1 MSVLGKILV
10 KLGLDNSEY
19 KKGLNDSKQQTDK
32 FSSTMSKVGLA
43 IAGAFTI
50 DAIKNFATSAVKA
63 YNESA
68 AAAAKFNAVVRA
80 TGGAAGITTEEMQR
94 FASQLQSVTTFED
107 DATTSA
113 ASLLATFKSVNGDV
127 FKQAIVSAQDLA
139 TIMGGDLQGAIMQI
153 GKALESPEIG
163 LVALRRSGISFTEM
177 QIEQIKKLVEEGKKH
192 EAQLIILKEIQS
204 QVGGA
209 AKAAAET
216 AGGAWTQAFNAIG
229 DVMEQIGSGVEKTS
243 GFAKFLKEGAEGMNT
258 ILSSEDLSGWEKL
271 GVIFGF
277 NNKAARKLSESISFL
292 SQKSKENRAIVDGIM
307 EEQVKS
313 AADAQYQLQFL
324 TNVQKGSYQE
334 LLKQELQAYIK
345 RANAAKLDQEEKQ
358 KQIALAKQLAEAEK
372 GRGEI
377 PQKEAE
383 IENLRNKLKNAF
395 GEERQQIIDT
405 IALRQQELAVLRMT
419 TAEKLKARNEKAIQ
433 TPAMTGFDINAKN
446 PMGGTLNPKQPFD
459 DWLKNNKDSRQGA
472 IDDITNDMATI
483 DALSQQFVG
492 AIQQGAISSL
502 DALSSALAGVGD
514 MNAGQIVAA
523 IISPLADMAI
533 SAGTLIML
541 TGQGIESLK
550 VALTGFFGVGAIAA
564 GAILVGFG
572 VAAKTGLKAIAKGSK
587 GGAAGGGNMTSYSGG
602 GAVAGYSGAMATTS
616 AMSINVTGRISGSD
630 IVLSYDKTKD
640 NKSR

>member
-19 KKGLNDSKQQTDK
+19 KKGLNDSKQSTDK

-50 DAIKNFATSAVKA
+50 DAIKNFATNAVKA

-68 AAAAKFNAVVRA
+68 AAAAKFNAVVKA

-107 DATTSA
+107 DATVSA

-139 TIMGGDLQGAIMQI
+139 TIMGSDLQGAIMQI

-216 AGGAWTQAFNAIG
+216 VGGAWTQAFNAIG
-229 DVMEQIGSGVEKTS
+229 DVMEQIGSGIENTM
-243 GFAKFLKEGAEGMNT
+243 GIAKFLKEGAEGMNL
-258 ILSSEDLSGWEKL
+258 ILGSEDLSGWEKL
-271 GVIFGF
+271 GVLFGF
-277 NNKAARKLSESISFL
+277 NDKAARKLSASISFL
-292 SQKSKENRAIVDGIM
+292 NQKSKENRAIVDGIM
-307 EEQVKS
+307 EEHVKS
-313 AADAQYQLQFL
+313 VADAQYQLQFL

-334 LLKQELQAYIK
+334 LLKQELEAYIK
-345 RANAAKLDQEEKQ
+345 RANAAKVEQEEKSKLLAIEKQ
-358 KQIALAKQLAEAEK
+358 KVKLSESVKYAADTASTAVSKTNELFNKLAVTPDVVLNVKIDREIATTNAMVD
-372 GRGEI
+372 
-377 PQKEAE
+377 E
-383 IENLRNKLKNAF
+383 IEFPTFTMDDEIQLEFLNEANDAIQSEIDDSISKMQEKMSKVNMMAKAF
-395 GEERQQIIDT
+395 EGAVVSSIT
-405 IALRQQELAVLRMT
+405 GGLQELANGIIGVGDVDLSTVVAALLNPFGDLLIQLGVIALT
-419 TAEKLKARNEKAIQ
+419 TGLGIEAIL
-433 TPAMTGFDINAKN
+433 TSLT
-446 PMGGTLNPKQPFD
+446 TLNPVAAVAA
-459 DWLKNNKDSRQGA
+459 G
-472 IDDITNDMATI
+472 I
-483 DALSQQFVG
+483 AL
-492 AIQQGAISSL
+492 I
-502 DALSSALAGVGD
+502 ALGSVVKAGVSALGKNKGKAGDTAGV
-514 MNAGQIVAA
+514 
-523 IISPLADMAI
+523 
-533 SAGTLIML
+533 
-541 TGQGIESLK
+541 
-550 VALTGFFGVGAIAA
+550 
-564 GAILVGFG
+564 
-572 VAAKTGLKAIAKGSK
+572 
-587 GGAAGGGNMTSYSGG
+587 TSYSGG